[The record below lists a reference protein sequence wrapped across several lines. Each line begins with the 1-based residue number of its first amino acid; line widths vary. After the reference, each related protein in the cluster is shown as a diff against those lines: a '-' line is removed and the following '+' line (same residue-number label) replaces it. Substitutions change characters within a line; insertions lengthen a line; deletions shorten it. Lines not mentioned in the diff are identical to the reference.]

1 MAGETAGETGGEE
14 MMTKN
19 IVETAVDAGDFT
31 TLVAAVQAAEL
42 VDLLSGEGP
51 FTVLAP
57 NDEAFAVLP
66 EGTVETLVADAE
78 AGGSLLADILKL
90 HVVAGAGV
98 LSTDLTDGQVVTTA
112 NGDLTVSAPEG
123 GPVTFTSGDTT
134 AEVITADI
142 PASNGVIHVIN
153 AVLLPV
159 EEGPTMNI
167 VETAVDNGSFEILVA
182 AVQAAGFVDVLS
194 GDGPFTVFAPTDD
207 AFAALPEGTVEML
220 VMDAQMGGTLL
231 ADILNLHVVADAAV
245 LSTDLSDG
253 QVVTTLN
260 GDLTVGI
267 SEGTVTLTS
276 TGATATVVSPD
287 VLATN
292 GVIHVIDAVLVNAE

>member
-1 MAGETAGETGGEE
+1 
-14 MMTKN
+14 
-19 IVETAVDAGDFT
+19 
-31 TLVAAVQAAEL
+31 
-42 VDLLSGEGP
+42 
-51 FTVLAP
+51 
-57 NDEAFAVLP
+57 
-66 EGTVETLVADAE
+66 
-78 AGGSLLADILKL
+78 
-90 HVVAGAGV
+90 
-98 LSTDLTDGQVVTTA
+98 
-112 NGDLTVSAPEG
+112 
-123 GPVTFTSGDTT
+123 
-134 AEVITADI
+134 
-142 PASNGVIHVIN
+142 
-153 AVLLPV
+153 
-159 EEGPTMNI
+159 MNI